1 MKRKDNKKEG
11 LKESWCEKGREG
23 IQHLRRERGN
33 IISFRWKLRKRR
45 WERRKVGNVSSTRTC
60 FLCLRCSPGPPEKW
74 QIPLWLQR
82 RLRDGAGSYHEWRGH
97 IDPGR
102 WLRGDRDRERGPGRL
117 PRSLKGR
124 ESLTNG
130 KRDQYGESPYW
141 SLLPR
146 GRPQYMAV
154 SHQVFFHRG
163 FACTWQVTKPMTK
176 HYAYFGE
183 VDLRSRDFF
192 PNKSFYVW
200 RIILGWGGDCC
211 QSQHCLW
218 HLWGWLLGRILPD
231 KGSRSDLQKNLHWN

>member
-11 LKESWCEKGREG
+11 LEESWCEKGREG

-60 FLCLRCSPGPPEKW
+60 CFLCSRCSPEPPEKW

-117 PRSLKGR
+117 PWSLKGR
-124 ESLTNG
+124 ESLTILVSFTKRKTSLNG
-130 KRDQYGESPYW
+130 RFTSGFLPPWFCLHMASDQAHDQALR
-141 SLLPR
+141 LLWR
-146 GRPQYMAV
+146 GGFTF
-154 SHQVFFHRG
+154 SWFF
-163 FACTWQVTKPMTK
+163 
-176 HYAYFGE
+176 Y
-183 VDLRSRDFF
+183 
-192 PNKSFYVW
+192 PNE
-200 RIILGWGGDCC
+200 RL
-211 QSQHCLW
+211 
-218 HLWGWLLGRILPD
+218 
-231 KGSRSDLQKNLHWN
+231 

>member
-1 MKRKDNKKEG
+1 MKRNDNKKEG
-11 LKESWCEKGREG
+11 LEESGCEKEREG

-60 FLCLRCSPGPPEKW
+60 FRCSRCSPEPPEKW

-124 ESLTNG
+124 EYLTILVSMTMRKTSING
-130 KRDQYGESPYW
+130 PFTSGFLPPWFCLHMASDQAHDQALR
-141 SLLPR
+141 LLWR
-146 GRPQYMAV
+146 GGFTF
-154 SHQVFFHRG
+154 SWFFSQTKG
-163 FACTWQVTKPMTK
+163 FK
-176 HYAYFGE
+176 
-183 VDLRSRDFF
+183 
-192 PNKSFYVW
+192 VW
-200 RIILGWGGDCC
+200 RIISGWGGDCC

-218 HLWGWLLGRILPD
+218 HLWGWVLGRILPD
-231 KGSRSDLQKNLHWN
+231 QGSRSDLQKYLL